1 MRDRFIEGRRH
12 DSCVT
17 VTIYHG
23 MRDHF
28 IEGRR
33 HDSCVTVTIYHGVC
47 DRFIETLKAPP
58 DGESN
63 KSVTVHAQ
71 TACPF
76 VMACVTVSSKV
87 AVTIHA

>member
-1 MRDRFIEGRRH
+1 MPVYHGMRDRFIEGRRH

-47 DRFIETLKAPP
+47 DRFIEPLKARQM
-58 DGESN
+58 GEI
-63 KSVTVHAQ
+63 KARQFMRKRFETVYREQ
-71 TACPF
+71 G
-76 VMACVTVSSKV
+76 
-87 AVTIHA
+87 